1 MQRESGGIIMSN
13 LSEYKG
19 VWVFAEQR
27 EGQLQKVALE
37 LLGKGRYLADTLK
50 AELTAVLIG
59 SKVDG
64 LAKELVC
71 HGADRVIYADSPLL
85 ARYTTDGY
93 AKALCDLANERKPEV
108 ILVGATYLGRD
119 LGPRVSARLSTGLT
133 ADCTSLEIDLDTD
146 NLLMTRPAF
155 GGNLM
160 ATIVCADNRPQM
172 STVRPGVFEKLARD
186 EKRQGIIEKIDFDIK
201 KEEIRTTVEEVV
213 KVCRD
218 FADIGEAKILV
229 SGGRGLGSGE
239 GFQMLGELA
248 EALGG
253 TIAGSRAAIENGWID
268 KACQVGQTGKT
279 VRPEVYIA
287 CGISGA
293 IQHMAGMQESGYIIA
308 INKDENAPIMQAA
321 DLALVGDYRKVIPE
335 MILKIKALN

>member
-1 MQRESGGIIMSN
+1 MSN
-13 LSEYKG
+13 LADYKG

-37 LLGKGRYLADTLK
+37 LLGKGRALADTLK
-50 AELTAVLIG
+50 VELTAVLIG
-59 SKVDG
+59 SCVDR
-64 LAKELVC
+64 LAGELVC

-85 ARYTTDGY
+85 ERYTTDGY
-93 AKALCDLANERKPEV
+93 TKVICELANERKPEI

-119 LGPRVSARLSTGLT
+119 LGPRVAARLSTGLT
-133 ADCTSLEIDLDTD
+133 ADCTSLDIDLDTD

-160 ATIVCADNRPQM
+160 ATIECGDHRPQM
-172 STVRPGVFEKLARD
+172 STVRPGVFEKLQRD
-186 EKRQGIIEKIDFDIK
+186 ENRQGIIEKINFDIQ
-201 KEEIRTTVEEVV
+201 EEDIRTTIDEVV
-213 KVCRD
+213 KVCKD
-218 FADIGEAKILV
+218 CADIGEAKILV
-229 SGGRGLGSGE
+229 SGGRGIGSQE
-239 GFQMLGELA
+239 GFKVLKELA

-253 TIAGSRAAIENGWID
+253 SVAGSRAAIENGWID
-268 KACQVGQTGKT
+268 KSCQVGQTGKT

-293 IQHMAGMQESGYIIA
+293 IQHMAGMQDSGYIIA

-321 DLALVGDYRKVIPE
+321 DIALVGDFRKIVPE
-335 MILKIKALN
+335 MVSRIMSLK

>member
-1 MQRESGGIIMSN
+1 MSN
-13 LSEYKG
+13 LADYKG

-37 LLGKGRYLADTLK
+37 LLGKGRALADTLK
-50 AELTAVLIG
+50 VELTAVLIG
-59 SKVDG
+59 SCVDR
-64 LAKELVC
+64 LAGELVC

-85 ARYTTDGY
+85 ERYTTDGY
-93 AKALCDLANERKPEV
+93 TKVICELANERKPEI

-119 LGPRVSARLSTGLT
+119 LGPRVAARLSTGLT
-133 ADCTSLEIDLDTD
+133 ADCTSLDIDLDTD

-160 ATIVCADNRPQM
+160 ATIECGDHKPQM
-172 STVRPGVFEKLARD
+172 STVRPGVFEKLQRD
-186 EKRQGIIEKIDFDIK
+186 ENRQGIIEKINFDIQ
-201 KEEIRTTVEEVV
+201 EEDIRTTIDEVV
-213 KVCRD
+213 KVCKD
-218 FADIGEAKILV
+218 CADIGEAKILV
-229 SGGRGLGSGE
+229 SGGRGIGSQE
-239 GFQMLGELA
+239 GFKVLKELA

-253 TIAGSRAAIENGWID
+253 SVAGSRAAIENGWID
-268 KACQVGQTGKT
+268 KSCQVGQTGKT

-293 IQHMAGMQESGYIIA
+293 IQHMAGMQDSGYIIA

-321 DLALVGDYRKVIPE
+321 DIALVGDFRKIVPE
-335 MILKIKALN
+335 MVSRIMSLK